1 MNQRVIEPATMSRDS
16 ATSGHHARSARWR
29 KWSLM
34 ITTLPIV
41 GALVLVREL
50 LRSVFA
56 FEGIIEFTEVAVVLS
71 GGVFLLGFM
80 LAGTMGDYKEAEKMP
95 GEIVTGLET
104 IEEVM
109 VHVATVKQDDPMRHR
124 RAILQLLGTIDR
136 WLHKQATENE
146 LHEALHRLTSTFTAI
161 ELGSHATRAFS
172 IMTNVRRALLRVGVT
187 SRTGFLSTG
196 YALLEAMIGI
206 CYVILLTST
215 FKSTL
220 GEIVV
225 VSFVGLIYTY
235 MYRLIKDIDDPFDYD
250 ENGATGAAEVEL
262 YPLHEYRARLEARI
276 AAAAASRPTMA
287 SGAAAQGH

>member
-1 MNQRVIEPATMSRDS
+1 MSQ
-16 ATSGHHARSARWR
+16 SGVTPGRSARSARWR

-34 ITTLPIV
+34 VTTLPIV
-41 GALVLVREL
+41 GALVVLREL

-109 VHVATVKQDDPMRHR
+109 VHVATVKQDDTTKHR
-124 RAILQLLGTIDR
+124 RSVLMVLDAIDR
-136 WLHKQATENE
+136 WLHKKATETE
-146 LHEALHRLTSTFTAI
+146 LHEALNRLTSTFTAI

-172 IMTNVRRALLRVGVT
+172 IMTNVRRALLRVSVT
-187 SRTGFLSTG
+187 SRTGFLATG
-196 YALLEAMIGI
+196 YALLEVMIGI
-206 CYVILLTST
+206 CYVILITST
-215 FKSTL
+215 FKSAL

-235 MYRLIKDIDDPFDYD
+235 MYRLIKDIDDPFDFD
-250 ENGATGAAEVEL
+250 EHGATGAAEVEL
-262 YPLHEYRARLEARI
+262 YPLHEYRARLQARI
-276 AAAAASRPTMA
+276 VAADASVGRGPVDAARELARP
-287 SGAAAQGH
+287 

>member
-1 MNQRVIEPATMSRDS
+1 
-16 ATSGHHARSARWR
+16 
-29 KWSLM
+29 M
-34 ITTLPIV
+34 ITTLPV
-41 GALVLVREL
+41 VAALVLLREF
-50 LRSVFA
+50 LRAQFA

-109 VHVATVKQDDPMRHR
+109 VHVAAVKQDDTTKHR
-124 RAILQLLGTIDR
+124 RSILHVLDTIDH
-136 WLHKQATENE
+136 WLHKRATEAE
-146 LHEALHRLTSTFTAI
+146 LHAALHRLTSTFTAI

-172 IMTNVRRALLRVGVT
+172 ITTNVRRALLRVGVT
-187 SRTGFLSTG
+187 SRTGFLATG
-196 YALLEAMIGI
+196 YALLEVMIAI
-206 CYVILLTST
+206 CYLILILST
-215 FKSTL
+215 FKSAL

-235 MYRLIKDIDDPFDYD
+235 MYRLIRDIDDPFDYG
-250 ENGATGAAEVEL
+250 ENGAAGAAEVEL

-276 AAAAASRPTMA
+276 AAADDASASRH
-287 SGAAAQGH
+287 GAGRGYVP

>member
-1 MNQRVIEPATMSRDS
+1 
-16 ATSGHHARSARWR
+16 
-29 KWSLM
+29 M
-34 ITTLPIV
+34 ITTLPVV
-41 GALVLVREL
+41 GALVLLREF
-50 LRSVFA
+50 LRAEFA

-109 VHVATVKQDDPMRHR
+109 VHVATVKQDDPTKHR
-124 RAILQLLGTIDR
+124 RSILQVLDTIDR
-136 WLHKQATENE
+136 WLHKQATEAE
-146 LHEALHRLTSTFTAI
+146 LHEALHRVTSTFTAI

-187 SRTGFLSTG
+187 SRTGFLATG
-196 YALLEAMIGI
+196 YALLEVMIAI
-206 CYVILLTST
+206 CYLILILST
-215 FKSTL
+215 FKSAL

-235 MYRLIKDIDDPFDYD
+235 MYRLIRDIDDPFDYD
-250 ENGATGAAEVEL
+250 ADGATGAAEVEL
-262 YPLHEYRARLEARI
+262 FPLHEYRVRLEARI
-276 AAAAASRPTMA
+276 AADEVSTVDPPLRARGLVTRAAAP
-287 SGAAAQGH
+287 SGRYNGDPPS

>member
-1 MNQRVIEPATMSRDS
+1 MSGSRVSQGRSP
-16 ATSGHHARSARWR
+16 RSARWR

-34 ITTLPIV
+34 VTTLPIV
-41 GALVLVREL
+41 GALVVLREL

-56 FEGIIEFTEVAVVLS
+56 FEGLIEFTEVAVVLS

-109 VHVATVKQDDPMRHR
+109 VHVATVKQDDTTKHR
-124 RAILQLLGTIDR
+124 RSVLAVLDTIDR
-136 WLHKQATENE
+136 WLHKKATEDE
-146 LHEALHRLTSTFTAI
+146 LHVALNRLTSTFTAI

-172 IMTNVRRALLRVGVT
+172 IMTNVRRALLRVSVT
-187 SRTGFLSTG
+187 SRTGFLATG
-196 YALLEAMIGI
+196 YALLEVMIAI
-206 CYVILLTST
+206 CYLILITST
-215 FKSTL
+215 FKSAL

-235 MYRLIKDIDDPFDYD
+235 MYRLIKDIDDPFDFD

-276 AAAAASRPTMA
+276 AASVGDRPLQAAREAASP
-287 SGAAAQGH
+287 